1 MSTLL
6 RITRAACAASLI
18 LTCAGAHAQD
28 WTLSLSWKLGSC
40 VGGDGAQTCT
50 TGQPPSARQAADG
63 TPIRITAIGLYTP
76 RRDCDTAAV
85 PADTLPGDAAPYIAP
100 ASADA
105 FQQHWNR
112 YGSCTGYAP
121 AGYAAELAAMARA
134 VGLTNLGRYLNE
146 HDNKVVR
153 LDELKNAQLHDFFLG
168 ADKAVQFLCTPD
180 GRLAEVRYRL
190 RDWSDVFVY
199 RDKGGM
205 LVLAPGGNCGDEVR
219 L

>member
-50 TGQPPSARQAADG
+50 AGQPPSARQDADG

-76 RRDCDTAAV
+76 RRDCGTAAV
-85 PADTLPGDAAPYIAP
+85 PADTLPGDAAPYIAL

>member
-6 RITRAACAASLI
+6 RITRAACVASLI
-18 LTCAGAHAQD
+18 LSGTGAHAQD
-28 WTLSLSWKLGSC
+28 WTLALSWKFGTC
-40 VGGDGAQTCT
+40 VGGEGAPTCT
-50 TGQPPSARQAADG
+50 TGQPPAVRQAADG
-63 TPIRITAIGLYTP
+63 APIRITAIGLYTP
-76 RRDCDTAAV
+76 RRDCDMTPV
-85 PADTLPGDAAPYIAP
+85 PAGTLSDEAAPYIAA

-134 VGLTNLGRYLNE
+134 VGLTNLGRYLAE

-168 ADKAVQFLCTPD
+168 ADKSVQFLCTPD

-205 LVLAPGGNCGDEVR
+205 LVAAQGGNCGDEVR